1 MPALVQY
8 TQSSTCSIYCAFLEQ
23 IQAANTKKEHN

>member
-8 TQSSTCSIYCAFLEQ
+8 TQSSICGAFLEQ